1 MVRQPNLF
9 IYLPVRLN
17 LIFGILFFCFCFFY
31 KFLIYVNQNL
41 AESQWLNL
49 QV

>member
-1 MVRQPNLF
+1 MVRHIF

-17 LIFGILFFCFCFFY
+17 LIFGMFFFFFFFY
-31 KFLIYVNQNL
+31 KFLIYVYQNL
-41 AESQWLNL
+41 AESQWLHL

>member
-17 LIFGILFFCFCFFY
+17 LIFGMFYLFFFSFTHF
-31 KFLIYVNQNL
+31 
-41 AESQWLNL
+41 
-49 QV
+49 

>member
-17 LIFGILFFCFCFFY
+17 LIFGMLFFFFFFFFFIFFLQISVICVS
-31 KFLIYVNQNL
+31 KF
-41 AESQWLNL
+41 S
-49 QV
+49 